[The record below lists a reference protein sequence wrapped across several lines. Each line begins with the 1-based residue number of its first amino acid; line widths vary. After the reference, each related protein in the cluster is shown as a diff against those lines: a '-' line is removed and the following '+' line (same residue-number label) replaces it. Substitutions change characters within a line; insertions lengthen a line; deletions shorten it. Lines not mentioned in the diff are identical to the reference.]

1 MKEFQ
6 GLMREPSGHRLP
18 SPQPGGQR
26 FLSLTWVRPKFN
38 RWHPHGRKKIDSER
52 LSVDLLMRTVVHTHT
67 QVCAH
72 TIKYKLKVFL
82 KCSKAEKAV
91 VIGRVSK
98 PSPRKAVNS
107 QTSSG
112 TPQNRGPKGKVCT
125 QESSERYSA
134 TQRISQEGGSPST
147 ETTPCYSRVYSQ
159 AATVAN
165 GR

>member
-1 MKEFQ
+1 MTSSCA
-6 GLMREPSGHRLP
+6 L
-18 SPQPGGQR
+18 
-26 FLSLTWVRPKFN
+26 WY
-38 RWHPHGRKKIDSER
+38 
-52 LSVDLLMRTVVHTHT
+52 THT

-72 TIKYKLKVFL
+72 TIRYKLKVFL

-159 AATVAN
+159 AATVASGGEPGREVKMRCQKTN
-165 GR
+165 GHLWV